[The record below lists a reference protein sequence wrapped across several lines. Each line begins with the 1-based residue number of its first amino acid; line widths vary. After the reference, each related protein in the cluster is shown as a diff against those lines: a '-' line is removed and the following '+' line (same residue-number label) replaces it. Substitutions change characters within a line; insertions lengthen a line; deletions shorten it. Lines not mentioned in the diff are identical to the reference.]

1 MRMLLKRPR
10 SLILAVLPSL
20 ALVLLPA
27 VHAAEA
33 WAEPGDPAQGAKTW
47 ADNCV
52 RCHMM
57 RDPAEFRDDL
67 WRPIMSHMRIRAGLT
82 GTQTR
87 DVLEFMRASNYTAP
101 VAMKTAATAPAA
113 AAGVDAVGVDAARG
127 QAVYNQTCVACHGAD
142 GKGAIPG
149 VPDLTATTGPLT
161 KTDDVLLQHIIEG
174 FKSPNAVM
182 MMPAR
187 GGNPAL
193 TDAELEATLRYLRDA
208 FSR

>member
-1 MRMLLKRPR
+1 MLLNGLS
-10 SLILAVLPSL
+10 SLVLAVIASLVL
-20 ALVLLPA
+20 ALAPEGY
-27 VHAAEA
+27 AAEP
-33 WAEPGDPAQGAKTW
+33 WAEPGDPAEGAKTW

-82 GTQTR
+82 GGQTR

-101 VAMKTAATAPAA
+101 VAMKTAATAPV
-113 AAGVDAVGVDAARG
+113 AGVDAAGVDAARG

-149 VPDLTATTGPLT
+149 VPDLTAATGPLT

-193 TDAELEATLRYLRDA
+193 TDAELEATLRYLRDTFA
-208 FSR
+208 R